1 MGLSGIFKEKE
12 YKKRISDL
20 EEKNKYIYI
29 YIMNIK
35 GGFRNEKNS

>member
-29 YIMNIK
+29 YIYIYY
-35 GGFRNEKNS
+35 EY

>member
-29 YIMNIK
+29 MNIK